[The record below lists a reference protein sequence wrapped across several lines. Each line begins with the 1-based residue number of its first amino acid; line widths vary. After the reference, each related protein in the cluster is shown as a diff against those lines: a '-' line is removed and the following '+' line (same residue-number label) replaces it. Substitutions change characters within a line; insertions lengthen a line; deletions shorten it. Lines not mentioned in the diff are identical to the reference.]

1 VIDTRRLGD
10 IDRRAYYN
18 LMVRP
23 IQNAVKQG
31 TDQLQTTKSQLRL
44 PGPSILTVMNVGYTS
59 FSMEESAT
67 PS

>member
-1 VIDTRRLGD
+1 
-10 IDRRAYYN
+10 
-18 LMVRP
+18 MVRP